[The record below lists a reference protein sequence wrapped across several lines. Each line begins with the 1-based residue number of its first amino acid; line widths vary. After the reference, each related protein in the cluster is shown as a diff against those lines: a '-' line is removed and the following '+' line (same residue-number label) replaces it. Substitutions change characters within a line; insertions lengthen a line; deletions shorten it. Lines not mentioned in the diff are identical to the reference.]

1 MGTILIEKLNP
12 HPKNGYYFS
21 DVEGEKYEE
30 IKRSIH
36 TYGIRDPIKV
46 TTNYTIISGHQRY
59 RIAKDLQFTEVPVE
73 IVDKNEW
80 EAEYLLIAEN
90 VERRGQAET
99 DPIKKGRIAQFLK
112 EYWGIQRGG
121 DQKSEKSKRQN
132 VHSISDIA
140 ESVGESVKQTQR
152 LLKLN
157 DLISP
162 LQELVSAGKLG
173 TTAAEQLAYLTEDEQ
188 QSILDT
194 LGESISKITVQ
205 ESKEIRSNPT
215 QVQTIVNTID
225 NTDYNTIDKLKNE
238 LEKEKKDNKTLEQ
251 KLNNLELKK
260 SEYEQKIKKIED
272 DINSEQAEIE
282 RLKRQK
288 EKLELQ
294 AHISISELQIG
305 IHKFIEDF
313 APSVFLQGA
322 VASSTF
328 MMRDDLLD
336 SVIALEEFTKKLRE
350 MLYSKVE
357 VNQNDVIDVKKLN

>member
-1 MGTILIEKLNP
+1 MGKILIEKLNP

-59 RIAKDLQFTEVPVE
+59 RIARDLGFDEVPVE
-73 IVDKNEW
+73 ILDKNEW

-112 EYWGIQRGG
+112 EYWEVQHGG
-121 DQKSEKSKRQN
+121 SRRQN
-132 VHSISDIA
+132 GNLKSINDIA
-140 ESVGESVKQTQR
+140 ETLGENKRTTER

-157 DLISP
+157 DLIP
-162 LQELVSAGKLG
+162 PIQQLVSTGKLG
-173 TTAAEQLAYLTEDEQ
+173 TTAAEQLAYLTEEEQ
-188 QSILDT
+188 QTIVNT

-205 ESKEIRSNPT
+205 ESKEIRNNPE
-215 QVQTIVNTID
+215 QAQIIVNTID
-225 NTDYNTIDKLKNE
+225 NTDYETQKRLQNE
-238 LEKEKKDNKTLEQ
+238 LNEAKADKDAYQRKMIDLESKRVSLEQ
-251 KLNNLELKK
+251 R
-260 SEYEQKIKKIED
+260 IKKIEED
-272 DINSEQAEIE
+272 SKSEDAEIE
-282 RLKRQK
+282 RLKKQK

-294 AHISISELQIG
+294 AHISISELQIK
-305 IHKFIEDF
+305 IHNFIDDA

-350 MLYSKVE
+350 MLYAKVE
-357 VNQNDVIDVKKLN
+357 VNRTDVIEIKKLN